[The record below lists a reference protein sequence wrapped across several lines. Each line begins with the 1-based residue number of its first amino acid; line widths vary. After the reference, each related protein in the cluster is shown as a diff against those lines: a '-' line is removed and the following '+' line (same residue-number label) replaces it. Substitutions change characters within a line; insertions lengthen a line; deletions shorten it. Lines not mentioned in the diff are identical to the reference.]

1 MPLYN
6 IFVVCKKIDHGA
18 SENIV
23 FDTELK
29 KKWKIDHLTPKTQR
43 KSVFTFEFG
52 FHHH

>member
-18 SENIV
+18 SENNV

-29 KKWKIDHLTPKTQR
+29 KSGK
-43 KSVFTFEFG
+43 FTT
-52 FHHH
+52 